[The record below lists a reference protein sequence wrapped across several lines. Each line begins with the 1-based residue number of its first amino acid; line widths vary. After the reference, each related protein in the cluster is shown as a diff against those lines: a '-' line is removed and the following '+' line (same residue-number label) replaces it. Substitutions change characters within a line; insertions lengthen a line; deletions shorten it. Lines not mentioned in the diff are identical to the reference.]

1 RLKNVAQVHVPPEV
15 ALAREGEDGVR
26 PRLEEA
32 VDRPREVHA
41 EEGEARVW
49 DGVEQAADQIAP
61 AHRVVLAAEWDD
73 LHLRRPRQAIGVQ
86 ARAENRVVE
95 PGRRARNPPSKQ
107 DRSARN
113 LDPP

>member
-41 EEGEARVW
+41 EEGEARVG
-49 DGVEQAADQIAP
+49 DGVEQAADEIAP

-73 LHLRRPRQAIGVQ
+73 LHLRRPLQAIGVQ
-86 ARAENRVVE
+86 PPPENRGAE
-95 PGRRARNPPSKQ
+95 PERRPRIPPSNK
-107 DRSARN
+107 N
-113 LDPP
+113 